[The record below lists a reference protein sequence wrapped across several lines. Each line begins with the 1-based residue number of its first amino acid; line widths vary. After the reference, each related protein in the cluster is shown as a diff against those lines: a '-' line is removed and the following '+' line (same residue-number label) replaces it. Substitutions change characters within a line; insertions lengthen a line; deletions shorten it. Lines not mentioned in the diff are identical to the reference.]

1 MKLRMPHLPGCGFMT
16 SPQAVRTVGV
26 RASFRTHDRRVLVR
40 EREAADWLPHPPT
53 QADADVA
60 ITRISKTEVMEERR
74 TIKP

>member
-1 MKLRMPHLPGCGFMT
+1 MKLRMPHLPGCDFRT
-16 SPQAVRTVGV
+16 SPQAECFEV

-40 EREAADWLPHPPT
+40 EHEAADWLPRPPM